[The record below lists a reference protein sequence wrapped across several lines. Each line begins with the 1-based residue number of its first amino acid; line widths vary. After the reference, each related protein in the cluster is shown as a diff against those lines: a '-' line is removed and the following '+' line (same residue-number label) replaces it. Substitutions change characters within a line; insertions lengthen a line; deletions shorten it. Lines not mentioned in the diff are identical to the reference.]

1 VACPARYKKID
12 PGQPIFDIKTMQER
26 IQQSL
31 GSRRAPMQLLLVFAA
46 IALVLAAVGIYAM
59 LAFLVGQWSGE
70 IGVRLAIGAGRSEL
84 K

>member
-1 VACPARYKKID
+1 
-12 PGQPIFDIKTMQER
+12 
-26 IQQSL
+26 
-31 GSRRAPMQLLLVFAA
+31 MQLLLVFAA